1 MSRKELKTRLTSGWK
16 TSLMGLVLIISA
28 IVSVFV
34 SGITWVD
41 AIVPITLGLGFLFS
55 KDEWVNKII
64 K

>member
-1 MSRKELKTRLTSGWK
+1 
-16 TSLMGLVLIISA
+16 MGLVLIISA

-41 AIVPITLGLGFLFS
+41 AIVPISLGLGFLFS